1 MKMKVPFI
9 DLTAHHR
16 KFAPAFKKKFG
27 DILKNSA
34 FILGRELESFE
45 AEFAKYIGT
54 RHAVGVG
61 SGTDALQLACEA
73 IGLRPG
79 DEVIVPAF
87 TFAATALP
95 VTRAGG
101 VPRFV
106 DVKADTFCLDPGKV
120 EEAITPRTRAILPVH
135 LFGHPA
141 EMDAIMKL
149 ARRRNLKVI
158 EDAAQAHGAALG
170 KRRVGAIGDLGCFSF
185 YPTKNLGA
193 LGDGGMVTTNDAELA
208 GKIRTLRDLGQRVK
222 GSHEIAGHN
231 SRLDNLQAAW
241 LRIKL
246 KKLNGHNRKRRQAA
260 KVYGRAL
267 AHSDGI
273 LPTER
278 SGATHVYHVYCILHP
293 ERDALRAR
301 LSAAG
306 IGTGVYYPQPVPYL
320 DCYRFRGYRHDDFPV
335 AERLSRECL
344 ALPMFPE
351 LTPTQIRA
359 VASAFGT

>member
-1 MKMKVPFI
+1 MKVPFI
-9 DLTAHHR
+9 DLAAHHR

-27 DILKNSA
+27 ELLKSSA

-45 AEFAKYIGT
+45 AEFARYIGT

-61 SGTDALQLACEA
+61 SGTDALRLACEA

-106 DVKADTFCLDPGKV
+106 DVREDTFCLDPAKV

-149 ARRRNLKVI
+149 ARRRNLIVI

-170 KRRVGAIGDLGCFSF
+170 KRKVGAIGDLGCFSF

-193 LGDGGMVTTNDAELA
+193 LGDGGMVTTNNAELA
-208 GKIRTLRDLGQRVK
+208 EKIRALRDLGQRVK
-222 GSHEIAGHN
+222 GS
-231 SRLDNLQAAW
+231 
-241 LRIKL
+241 
-246 KKLNGHNRKRRQAA
+246 RRHSSGN
-260 KVYGRAL
+260 GRA
-267 AHSDGI
+267 
-273 LPTER
+273 
-278 SGATHVYHVYCILHP
+278 
-293 ERDALRAR
+293 
-301 LSAAG
+301 
-306 IGTGVYYPQPVPYL
+306 
-320 DCYRFRGYRHDDFPV
+320 
-335 AERLSRECL
+335 
-344 ALPMFPE
+344 
-351 LTPTQIRA
+351 
-359 VASAFGT
+359 